1 VIAWSL
7 QVLSLNDNTPSFFK
21 ALKYITTLHP
31 MSTNNSKPDFNIAA
45 GIVLIIFITISAW
58 SVMADKPQS
67 MAGNTTT
74 AFYVGLLIL
83 GVVGIM
89 AAKSSRF

>member
-1 VIAWSL
+1 MA
-7 QVLSLNDNTPSFFK
+7 
-21 ALKYITTLHP
+21 
-31 MSTNNSKPDFNIAA
+31 TNNSKPDFNITAS
-45 GIVLIIFITISAW
+45 IILVIFITISCW
-58 SVMADKPQS
+58 SVIADEPQS
-67 MAGNTTT
+67 MAGNTTA